1 MTGRPYYARA
11 TCHGACR
18 SCCFLFVRLSGVFV
32 GCAQADA
39 LGRMRAKECLP
50 GKACKLIYGPIVVSV
65 GLLVDVLYLNDV
77 DVVEAAARIGIVP
90 AGEDFFVYEAA
101 FVH

>member
-1 MTGRPYYARA
+1 M
-11 TCHGACR
+11 
-18 SCCFLFVRLSGVFV
+18 LFVCLLGVRRLMRLVGFV
-32 GCAQADA
+32 QKN
-39 LGRMRAKECLP
+39 LRRRVRAKECLP
-50 GKACKLIYGPIVVSV
+50 GKACRLIYGPIVVSV